1 MTILLIVLAIFGAL
15 IIGFLVF
22 TRLGKKNFYV
32 ERSLVI
38 YKPIGE
44 VFNHLKHIK
53 NHDAFNNLS
62 AWDTGTKK
70 EYRGIDGEMG
80 FVCYWKGSWAVG
92 AGRQEIKK
100 IERNKF
106 LHIEVKTRRPYPG
119 KVQCYFVTDAI
130 GLSATRISWSL
141 RSRMT
146 YPTNIV
152 LHFMD
157 MNDVLG
163 PDLEMS
169 LLRLKAILE
178 KNVDTTVPVKE
189 HYYAEY
195 R

>member
-1 MTILLIVLAIFGAL
+1 
-15 IIGFLVF
+15 
-22 TRLGKKNFYV
+22 
-32 ERSLVI
+32 
-38 YKPIGE
+38 
-44 VFNHLKHIK
+44 
-53 NHDAFNNLS
+53 
-62 AWDTGTKK
+62 
-70 EYRGIDGEMG
+70 MG
-80 FVCYWKGSWAVG
+80 FVCYWKGNWSVG
-92 AGRQEIKK
+92 AGRQEIRR

-169 LLRLKAILE
+169 LLRLKAIVE
-178 KNVDTTVPVKE
+178 VKPEVVVPAQE
-189 HYYAEY
+189 YFFEY